1 LLPEPEAYDYTA
13 TGGGGNDVRRHGPTK
28 GDAALF
34 LDMSLSKSRTALP
47 VPPPPDAEVGTLLR
61 HWRTARRLSQLELAL
76 DANISSR
83 HLSYVETGRAQPSR
97 DMVLRLADALEV
109 PLRERNT
116 LLIAAGFAPR
126 YFETGL
132 AAPEMAR
139 MRDAIEL
146 ILRQQ
151 EPFPAWVL
159 DRYWNILM
167 ANKAAPRCTRFLLG
181 AEPTEGN
188 MLRLCLHPNGV
199 RPMMV
204 SWEETAG
211 DLIRHLHHQIA
222 TSPMDKRAKDL
233 LAEVLAYPGVPSQW
247 RTRDVA
253 MPPTPLLTTV
263 FRKGDVELRFFSTIT
278 TFGTAHDVTLEELR
292 IECSFP
298 ADEAT
303 ATACR
308 ELFSS

>member
-1 LLPEPEAYDYTA
+1 
-13 TGGGGNDVRRHGPTK
+13 
-28 GDAALF
+28 
-34 LDMSLSKSRTALP
+34 MSLSKSRTAQPQPLA
-47 VPPPPDAEVGTLLR
+47 PDADVGTLLR

-76 DANISSR
+76 DASISSR
-83 HLSYVETGRAQPSR
+83 HLSYVETGRARPSR
-97 DMVLRLADALEV
+97 EMVLRLADALEV
-109 PLRERNT
+109 PLRERNA

-151 EPFPAWVL
+151 EPYPAFVL
-159 DRYWNILM
+159 DRHWNILM
-167 ANKAAPRCTRFLLG
+167 ANQAAPRCTRFLLD
-181 AEPTEGN
+181 AEPAEGN

-199 RPMMV
+199 RRMMV

-222 TSPMDKRAKDL
+222 ASPLDEPVKAL
-233 LAEVLAYPGVPSQW
+233 LAEVLAYPGIPEHW

-253 MPPTPLLTTV
+253 MAPTPLLTTV

-278 TFGTAHDVTLEELR
+278 TFGTPHDVTLEELR

-303 ATACR
+303 ATTCR